1 MEDVT
6 YIPPKPKNALVV
18 HPDVGALT
26 VFQRKLMDAGMTPIL
41 ARDLPTAL
49 LAIAQHR
56 LDLCVV
62 SSRVAEEGDGW
73 ALTAVLHMCFPAAFI
88 AVLAPDLEMLTFHAA
103 VNAGAAEV
111 YLRTAPAAD
120 TADQVVRAFTQ
131 QSPGAPPSRRHV
143 Q

>member
-1 MEDVT
+1 MT

-26 VFQRKLMDAGMTPIL
+26 VFQRKLLDAGMNPIL

-62 SSRVAEEGDGW
+62 SSRIAEQSDGW

-103 VNAGAAEV
+103 VNSGAAEV
-111 YLRTAPAAD
+111 YLQTAPPAE
-120 TADQVVRAFTQ
+120 TADALLRAFSQ
-131 QSPGAPPSRRHV
+131 QAQPTKPGRHL